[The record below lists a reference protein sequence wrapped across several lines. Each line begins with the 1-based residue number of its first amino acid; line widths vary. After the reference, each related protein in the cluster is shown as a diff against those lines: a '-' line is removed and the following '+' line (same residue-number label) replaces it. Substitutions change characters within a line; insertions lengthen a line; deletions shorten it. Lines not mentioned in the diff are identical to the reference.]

1 MSEDDVKA
9 ILAAYRTGQDPD
21 GEDGVHVR
29 LVPFDEIKTNAFDL
43 NIGRYVR
50 VEAEEAVDL
59 ATALAAYQDAREA
72 RLEAEQRTLRAT
84 RPLPDSWRRG
94 TAMGDWKPTPLGDVL
109 TQFRDA
115 VKVQPGTSYDL
126 LGLRM
131 WGGGVYRR
139 QTVDST
145 TSKAKTLYRVSA
157 GQFIYN
163 RMFAWGGSFGVVPPH
178 LDGSFVSN
186 EFPVFVTDPERLMTE
201 YLALHFQQPEVW
213 AEVERAS
220 TGTTASRNRWK
231 EDLFEQYEIRLP
243 PLDGQRRVVDLMAS
257 VDSQI
262 DALEVE
268 AEAVTTAI
276 LALGGSQW
284 ASVEATVPLGRL
296 GPCVTGATPS
306 TKTSAYWDE
315 PEVSFLTP
323 GDINGFAVVKSTAR
337 QVSRAGARAGRRLE
351 GPGVAVV
358 CIGAS
363 LGKVGLIGGEFTT
376 NQQINTLVGLSAEE
390 TAYLGCV
397 LASGGG
403 QEALRRA
410 AGQTTMPL
418 LNKTAFQAVE
428 VPWNAEDQR
437 ADLGSTALSYLE
449 ARQALGDELAA
460 LRTVRSTL
468 LTSLLNAEVVLSG
481 SYDDLLVAAS

>member
-1 MSEDDVKA
+1 MS
-9 ILAAYRTGQDPD
+9 
-21 GEDGVHVR
+21 
-29 LVPFDEIKTNAFDL
+29 
-43 NIGRYVR
+43 
-50 VEAEEAVDL
+50 
-59 ATALAAYQDAREA
+59 
-72 RLEAEQRTLRAT
+72 
-84 RPLPDSWRRG
+84 
-94 TAMGDWKPTPLGDVL
+94 
-109 TQFRDA
+109 
-115 VKVQPGTSYDL
+115 
-126 LGLRM
+126 
-131 WGGGVYRR
+131 
-139 QTVDST
+139 
-145 TSKAKTLYRVSA
+145 
-157 GQFIYN
+157 
-163 RMFAWGGSFGVVPPH
+163 
-178 LDGSFVSN
+178 
-186 EFPVFVTDPERLMTE
+186 
-201 YLALHFQQPEVW
+201 
-213 AEVERAS
+213 
-220 TGTTASRNRWK
+220 
-231 EDLFEQYEIRLP
+231 
-243 PLDGQRRVVDLMAS
+243 S

-262 DALEVE
+262 EALEVE

-284 ASVEATVPLGRL
+284 ASVGATVPLGRL
-296 GPCVTGATPS
+296 GRCVTGATPS

-315 PEVSFLTP
+315 PEVPFLTP

-358 CIGAS
+358 CIGS

-390 TAYLGCV
+390 AAYLGCV

-449 ARQALGDELAA
+449 ARQALGDEIAA
-460 LRTVRSTL
+460 LRTLRSTL
-468 LTSLLNAEVVLSG
+468 LTSLLNAEFVLSG
-481 SYDDLLVAAS
+481 SYDDLLVAVS